1 MFWSIWFELF
11 FSHYNDFKGC
21 MKIFQEGNKEFEIQN
36 LFKLKPTWKLA
47 LLYNEAFF
55 IGARG
60 GDCLTNILIEQWANL
75 LSNSYLKRK

>member
-36 LFKLKPTWKLA
+36 LFKLKPSRKLA
-47 LLYNEAFF
+47 LLYNEAFLSE
-55 IGARG
+55 REEV
-60 GDCLTNILIEQWANL
+60 NVL
-75 LSNSYLKRK
+75 LVFL

>member
-36 LFKLKPTWKLA
+36 LFKLKPSWKLA
-47 LLYNEAFF
+47 LLYNEAFLSE
-55 IGARG
+55 REEV
-60 GDCLTNILIEQWANL
+60 NVL
-75 LSNSYLKRK
+75 LVFL